1 MMDEENVKRHKTHEV
16 GMVLDSLSVSELEER
31 IGLLEAEI
39 ARLKAAIL
47 AKGNSLAAA
56 EAAFKF

>member
-1 MMDEENVKRHKTHEV
+1 MMDEENVKRPKTHEV

>member
-1 MMDEENVKRHKTHEV
+1 MMDDDNVKHPKTHEV

-31 IGLLEAEI
+31 IRLLEGEI
-39 ARLKAAIL
+39 ARLRSAIS
-47 AKGNSLAAA
+47 AKGNSRAAA